1 MELKRSV
8 EKKNGKIVFLYFFY
22 LAQQNLN
29 NVTLYGKD
37 MRVSRSKHDNVNMPK
52 SEDEGRELTKDYS
65 NSPLHRFKVTVWKN
79 EWDIAAKLYFGMNRI

>member
-1 MELKRSV
+1 ME
-8 EKKNGKIVFLYFFY
+8 KIIFLYFFY

-65 NSPLHRFKVTVWKN
+65 NSPLHRFKVTERTSEALLPNFLV
-79 EWDIAAKLYFGMNRI
+79 FNRI

>member
-1 MELKRSV
+1 ME
-8 EKKNGKIVFLYFFY
+8 KIIFLYFFY

-65 NSPLHRFKVTVWKN
+65 NSPLHRFKVTVKERVRHCCQIFWYLIESK
-79 EWDIAAKLYFGMNRI
+79 

>member
-1 MELKRSV
+1 MAK
-8 EKKNGKIVFLYFFY
+8 FFCFCFFQI
-22 LAQQNLN
+22 AQQNLN

-65 NSPLHRFKVTVWKN
+65 NSPLHRFKVTEKN
-79 EWDIAAKLYFGMNRI
+79 E